1 MGSNAAVGH
10 CCPNGDPPHCHLFS
24 AFTDDNSSFRPAV
37 FGVLLHLAR
46 LVPGIAAGSN
56 WARVAA
62 VLFAAFS
69 VLFDATSFPALLSPG
84 GPMATLDLVGDATLA
99 AADYLILVGT
109 GATWFN
115 RHRR

>member
-1 MGSNAAVGH
+1 MLLWVTVAQMAIPLIVT
-10 CCPNGDPPHCHLFS
+10 FS
-24 AFTDDNSSFRPAV
+24 RLSPDDNSSFRPAV